1 MLQAYQFRRIHHVF
15 VNENNS
21 FFLQKN
27 TDRELTQQAVELFI
41 RKSAKYYIISGHD

>member
-1 MLQAYQFRRIHHVF
+1 MCLSMKTIV
-15 VNENNS
+15 

-41 RKSAKYYIISGHD
+41 RKSAKYYVISGHD